1 MSTSD
6 ITTRVYIATGI
17 PATFDKSGYEA
28 LFASGTQIKGI
39 VSVGAIGVTDNII
52 DVPDLETGFTKGVKG
67 ARVGTVIA
75 LAMREIK
82 SDAGQA
88 ALEAA
93 CQAFTEYSIK
103 VMEPTASGEV
113 EYISGLPHDWSRN
126 ERSTTAYAGFTA
138 NFRSNYPSVVTTVPA

>member
-6 ITTRVYIATGI
+6 ITTKVYIATGI
-17 PATFDKSGYEA
+17 PATFDKAGYEA
-28 LFASGTQIKGI
+28 MTWTQIKGI
-39 VSVGAIGVTDNII
+39 VSVGAIGVTDSII

-67 ARVGTVIA
+67 ARVGTVIP

-82 SDAGQA
+82 NDTGQQ

-93 CQAFTEYSIK
+93 CNAFVEYSFKIL
-103 VMEPTASGEV
+103 EPTASGEV
-113 EYISGLPHDWSRN
+113 EYISGLPHDWQRN

-138 NFRSNYPSVVTTVPA
+138 NLRSNYPSVVTTAP

>member
-6 ITTRVYIATGI
+6 ITTTLWIATGV
-17 PATFDKSGYEA
+17 PATFDKAGYEA
-28 LFASGTQIKGI
+28 MTWTKVGGI
-39 VSVGAIGVTDNII
+39 VSVGAIGVTDNLI

-75 LAMREIK
+75 TAMREIK

-88 ALEAA
+88 AFKAA
-93 CQAFTEYSIK
+93 CAAFTEYSFKIL
-103 VMEPTASGEV
+103 EPTASDEV
-113 EYISGLPHDWSRN
+113 EYISGLPHDWTRN

-138 NFRSNYPSVVTTVPA
+138 NLRSNYPSVVVAAP

>member
-6 ITTRVYIATGI
+6 ITTKLYIATGI
-17 PATFDKSGYEA
+17 PATFDKTGYEA
-28 LFASGTQIKGI
+28 LTWVQVKGI

-67 ARVGTVIA
+67 ARVGTVIPI
-75 LAMREIK
+75 AMREIK

-93 CQAFTEYSIK
+93 CIAFTEYSFK
-103 VMEPTASGEV
+103 VLEPTASGEV

-138 NFRSNYPSVVTTVPA
+138 NIRSNYPSVVVAAP